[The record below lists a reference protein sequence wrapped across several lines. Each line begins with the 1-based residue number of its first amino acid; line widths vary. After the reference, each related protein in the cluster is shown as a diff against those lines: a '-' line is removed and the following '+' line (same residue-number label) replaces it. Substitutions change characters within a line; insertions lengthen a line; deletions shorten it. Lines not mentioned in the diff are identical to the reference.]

1 MKSAEV
7 DQSLQAHLAPVNNGF
22 SVEKTNL
29 YVTLHSKMLFKQKSY
44 QKACQ

>member
-29 YVTLHSKMLFKQKSY
+29 LFKQKSY